1 MTGDLCILVFQY
13 QVLHCNNTKY
23 AKLVTSILF
32 CLVFISL
39 LLYPLTPESPRWLL
53 AVNKEK
59 EARKVIQQ
67 MAKINKT
74 SVPQLYSGK
83 VESEN
88 VDTIVTEP
96 QEKVSAIYL
105 ISRPGI
111 AVTTVILSLNWLVVD
126 FCYYGLSLNS
136 VNMAG
141 DIFVNFVLS
150 AVVEIPA
157 VVLGMVGMDWVG
169 RVVMLVICQIT
180 GGVACILAS
189 LLRPPYVLPLSL
201 VGKFATSV
209 VYLIVYLYTAE
220 IYPTQL
226 R

>member
-1 MTGDLCILVFQY
+1 M
-13 QVLHCNNTKY
+13 
-23 AKLVTSILF
+23 
-32 CLVFISL
+32 
-39 LLYPLTPESPRWLL
+39 
-53 AVNKEK
+53 
-59 EARKVIQQ
+59 IQQ

-141 DIFVNFVLS
+141 DIFAAAL
-150 AVVEIPA
+150 PA
-157 VVLGMVGMDWVG
+157 YIDSETSL
-169 RVVMLVICQIT
+169 RVI
-180 GGVACILAS
+180 G
-189 LLRPPYVLPLSL
+189 
-201 VGKFATSV
+201 
-209 VYLIVYLYTAE
+209 
-220 IYPTQL
+220 
-226 R
+226 

>member
-1 MTGDLCILVFQY
+1 M
-13 QVLHCNNTKY
+13 
-23 AKLVTSILF
+23 
-32 CLVFISL
+32 
-39 LLYPLTPESPRWLL
+39 
-53 AVNKEK
+53 
-59 EARKVIQQ
+59 IQQ

-74 SVPQLYSGK
+74 SVPQMHGDS
-83 VESEN
+83 VESEKYAT
-88 VDTIVTEP
+88 DTIVTEP
-96 QEKVSAIYL
+96 PEKVSAIYL

-169 RVVMLVICQIT
+169 RVVMLIICQVT

-189 LLRPPYVLPLSL
+189 VLRPPYVLPLSL
-201 VGKFATSV
+201 IGKFSTSV